1 MTKRLPPLFEPLH
14 RVMQRNKSAVK
25 LFQPWQCICSQ
36 PISLASQALLL
47 SHAAKVAS
55 PSHDRNNLNL
65 TLTRLKRPQPYFHV
79 NRKQT
84 LQISTI
90 HTRRQLM
97 KMCTTSTNA
106 KKNWNTESEITGC
119 LWTRWCG
126 ETSSLVQ
133 KNDSKKV
140 TFIFEKKSSCV
151 FC

>member
-47 SHAAKVAS
+47 SHTAKVAS

-65 TLTRLKRPQPYFHV
+65 ALTRMKRPQPYFHV

-106 KKNWNTESEITGC
+106 KKIETRRAKLPDVCERDGAEKRV
-119 LWTRWCG
+119 LW
-126 ETSSLVQ
+126 
-133 KNDSKKV
+133 SKK
-140 TFIFEKKSSCV
+140 TIPRK
-151 FC
+151 